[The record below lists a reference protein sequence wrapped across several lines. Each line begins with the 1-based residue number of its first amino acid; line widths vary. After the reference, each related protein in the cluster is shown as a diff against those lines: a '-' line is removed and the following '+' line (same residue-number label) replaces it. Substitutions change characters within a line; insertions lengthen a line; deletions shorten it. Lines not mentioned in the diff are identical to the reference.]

1 MEYIDWD
8 PALTRAATGCHIGLM
23 ERNPSVTGFRLVTNI
38 LYLAFSSSPVTRP
51 GVVTI
56 NGKRMSSTRAAGGQQ
71 ESPNHAHEDNV
82 RFVSQAWQR
91 VERELRMCRDD
102 GPLSYRE
109 KEPNPELRSEYIPNT
124 HGKSRELNEACKLKY
139 ITHTC

>member
-1 MEYIDWD
+1 M
-8 PALTRAATGCHIGLM
+8 A
-23 ERNPSVTGFRLVTNI
+23 
-38 LYLAFSSSPVTRP
+38 SSPVTRP

-109 KEPNPELRSEYIPNT
+109 KEPNPELRNFVPVNLEELSMKQEIPAT
-124 HGKSRELNEACKLKY
+124 TEKS
-139 ITHTC
+139 